1 MQEESRP
8 SGVVKTEQNF
18 MGYEIFNGRL
28 VGVIH
33 TTME

>member
-8 SGVVKTEQNF
+8 SGVVKTKQNF
-18 MGYEIFNGRL
+18 LGYEIFNGSL
-28 VGVIH
+28 VGVIR